1 MARYFLALFP
11 AFKYKDYQLYILAQL
26 ITVSGTWMQQ
36 VAQAWLVLQLT
47 HSAFLVGVI
56 AAARNLP
63 TLLLFGLFGG
73 AVVDR
78 FKKKKTILF
87 LTKICAM
94 ILALALSLLTF
105 ADVIT
110 LTQIATLAF
119 LLGVVD
125 AIDNPARQ
133 VFVAR
138 MVEKEDLSSAIA
150 INAGVF
156 NTARFIGPSIAGF
169 LIFLIE
175 PAGVFMVNAMGYLA
189 VILALIFIKEKEV
202 ASAVNGNPLKSIK
215 EGVSYSFS
223 HPTIRSL
230 LIFGAVSSIFGW
242 SFSTILPVV
251 ARDAFRLGAIELG
264 YMYSA
269 FGIGSVVATVFVSIF
284 ANRVNKITHIISG
297 SLLFSLSMIIFS
309 YSSEFNFSL
318 FLLFLAGFG
327 LISQFAMMNATIQYI
342 VPDNIRGRVM
352 SIHVFTLIGML
363 PLGSLEAG
371 FMAEHFGSLFAIGF
385 GAYIVFFYGIFI
397 AIKKKSICFLSFS
410 KSM

>member
-1 MARYFLALFP
+1 MARYFLSLFP
-11 AFKYKDYQLYILAQL
+11 AFKYKNYQLYIFAQL

-47 HSAFLVGVI
+47 HSAFLVGVV

-94 ILALALSLLTF
+94 LLAIVLSLLTF

-110 LTQIATLAF
+110 LTQIAILAF

-133 VFVAR
+133 VFVAG
-138 MVEKEDLSSAIA
+138 MVEKQDLSSAIA
-150 INAGVF
+150 INSGVF
-156 NTARFIGPSIAGF
+156 NAARFIGPSIAGF

-175 PAGVFMVNAMGYLA
+175 PAGVFMVNAIGYFA
-189 VILALIFIKEKEV
+189 VIIALVFIKEKEIILKV
-202 ASAVNGNPLKSIK
+202 EANPIKSIK
-215 EGVSYSFS
+215 EGLSYSFS

-251 ARDAFRLGAIELG
+251 ARDDFGLGAVELG

-284 ANRVNKITHIISG
+284 ANRVNKITYIIAG
-297 SLLFSLSMIIFS
+297 SFLFSLSMITFS
-309 YSSEFNFSL
+309 YSSQFSFSL
-318 FLLFLAGFG
+318 FLLFLAGLG
-327 LISQFAMMNATIQYI
+327 LISQFAMMNATIQHI

-352 SIHVFTLIGML
+352 SIHVLMLIGVL

-371 FMAEHFGSLFAIGF
+371 FMAEHFGSLFAIGL
-385 GAYIVFFYGIFI
+385 GAFIVFFYGIFM
-397 AIKKKSICFLSFS
+397 AIKRKSIMEPLVSQ
-410 KSM
+410 KL